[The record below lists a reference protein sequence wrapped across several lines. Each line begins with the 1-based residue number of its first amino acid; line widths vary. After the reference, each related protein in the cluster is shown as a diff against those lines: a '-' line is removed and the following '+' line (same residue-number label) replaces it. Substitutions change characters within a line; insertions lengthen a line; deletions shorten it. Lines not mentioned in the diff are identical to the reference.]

1 MLCCQIHRAEPITQ
15 NNWALTRI
23 PYYIRPFGLDEAHNN
38 TLHKPSLYFT
48 GLRLLRTSSEDQ
60 LSFGFA
66 MHFCRSVSSIL
77 THFQFPT
84 SC

>member
-38 TLHKPSLYFT
+38 TLHKPSPI
-48 GLRLLRTSSEDQ
+48 LLDCVCYEQVQKTN
-60 LSFGFA
+60 
-66 MHFCRSVSSIL
+66 
-77 THFQFPT
+77 
-84 SC
+84 